1 MIVEYSIYDVP
12 QGFKLSC
19 TKEGVFLEV
28 KLLAA
33 ELISFI
39 NSAIVCL
46 VLDKSTKTICLE
58 ILDKRN
64 DPFLIFH
71 KFENSLRKHDIPI
84 EVWSLIKET
93 KFNLI
98 VYNDNNYPIC
108 KMQVSKDNLINEF
121 EDWVLSADN
130 CFKCLFENIDFSDKL
145 KTIFLDPVQSK
156 TWEGNLIHN
165 KEYFKLEEYFD
176 DGNHGYIHEYSI
188 RNLLQT
194 IFLPNKNLF
203 WSPKKIDGTEL
214 TDFLVFTSNVVLI
227 IESKYVV
234 SSKSTNFNKA
244 IVKGVK
250 QLRNTH
256 KLIKSKQVLTTN
268 NELNEMLQKVDVSIR
283 ICVFND
289 TSSYHIKKFK
299 NVINTFDRTD
309 LPIFVTSSFLG
320 QLLWFLRIKYKEGVD
335 VQFFRYII
343 KVYNDNRNEE
353 IVIIDQL

>member
-1 MIVEYSIYDVP
+1 MMIEYSINDVP
-12 QGFKLSC
+12 QGFKLSLN
-19 TKEGVFLEV
+19 KEGVFLEV

-46 VLDKSTKTICLE
+46 VLDKSTETICLE
-58 ILDKRN
+58 ILDKEN

-71 KFENSLRKHDIPI
+71 NFKHSSKKQGIPI

-93 KFNLI
+93 MFNLI
-98 VYNDNNYPIC
+98 VYNDDNYPIC
-108 KMQVSKDNLINEF
+108 KIQVPKNNLINEF
-121 EDWVLSADN
+121 EGWVLSSDN
-130 CFKCLFENIDFSDKL
+130 RFKCLFENIDFSNKL
-145 KTIFLDPVQSK
+145 TTIFLDPVKSK
-156 TWEGNLIHN
+156 TWDGNLINN

-188 RNLLQT
+188 RNILQT
-194 IFLPNKNLF
+194 VFLPNKNLF

-214 TDFLVFTSNVVLI
+214 TDFLIFASNIVLI
-227 IESKYVV
+227 IESKYIV

-250 QLRNTH
+250 QLRETH
-256 KLIKSKQVLTTN
+256 KLIKSKKALTTN

-289 TSSYHIKKFK
+289 TSSYHIRKFK

-320 QLLWFLRIKYKEGVD
+320 QLLWFFRIKYQEDTD
-335 VQFFRYII
+335 VHFFRYII
-343 KVYNDNRNEE
+343 KMYNDNRNKE